1 MKQELQDVLKRYTAD
16 VCALYGERL
25 CEVILYGSY
34 ARGDYREDSD
44 IDIMVLVD
52 MDDEEIR
59 RKGET
64 LSHLT
69 YEYNDTN
76 DILIMP
82 IVVNINH
89 FNRWVRAYPFYN
101 NVWNEGI
108 ELYEEGSKTA
118 G

>member
-59 RKGET
+59 RKGEM